1 MKTLVRKQKSKKTT
15 LQTFRDIRAKK
26 TEIQYEYLVEKHV
39 IRAND
44 SRYLILDKY
53 AHLAN
58 NIYNQALYR
67 FRQSLFKGKW
77 LSYGAL
83 DKSFKQSYQQKD
95 CMLYRSM
102 KSVHLAQQILKLV
115 IQNMTSWK
123 KAVKAYQKNPGKF
136 IGRPKLPKYR
146 NKGGKSMV
154 IVDNQTAKLR
164 SNGIV
169 EIPVINNLK
178 IKLQHQDTTKIQQV
192 RIISKNNQFVVEI
205 VYKTN
210 KVIDYKKDNERYLT
224 IDPGLD
230 NAFTLASNVK
240 GFKPVIINGRPL
252 KAINQYYNKQ
262 RAQLTKLYDLNK
274 QSRNTKRLNNLD
286 FYRNQKV
293 LGFAHEASKRIV
305 EIALSH
311 ELNTIIIGKNK
322 GQKRSS
328 NLGKR
333 INQNFIGIPH
343 QKIIEMIEYK
353 ANLVGIV
360 VIQANEAYTSQTSFL
375 DNEEP
380 INQNGDKARK
390 RKGLSPTKRRIK
402 RGLFKSSKGFL
413 INADVNGAL
422 QILRKIVPNAFADG
436 IDGIGL
442 VPVKLNLNF

>member
-1 MKTLVRKQKSKKTT
+1 MVKKQKSKKKVIK
-15 LQTFRDIRAKK
+15 TFKEVRAEK
-26 TEIQYEYLVEKHV
+26 TEVQYEYLVEKH
-39 IRAND
+39 IIKSND
-44 SRYLILDKY
+44 ARYAILDKY
-53 AHLAN
+53 SHLSN

-67 FRQSLFKGKW
+67 FRQAFFKGKW
-77 LSYGAL
+77 LSYEKL
-83 DKSFKQSYQQKD
+83 DKSFKQSFNQKD

-115 IQNMTSWK
+115 NQNMTSWN
-123 KAVKAYQKNPGKF
+123 KARKAYLKTPQKFTGK
-136 IGRPKLPKYR
+136 PKIPKYKT
-146 NKGGKSMV
+146 KGGKNIV

-164 SNGIV
+164 ANGIV
-169 EIPVINNLK
+169 EIPVMDSLK
-178 IKLQHQDTTKIQQV
+178 IKLQHKETNKIQQV
-192 RIISKNNQFVVEI
+192 KKKQKNNTFVIEI

-210 KVIDYKKDNERYLT
+210 KVIDYKEDNGRYLT

-252 KAINQYYNKQ
+252 KSVNQYYNKQ
-262 RAQLTKLYDLNK
+262 KARLTRIYDLSK
-274 QSRNTKRLNNLD
+274 QNRNTKRLNKLD
-286 FYRNQKV
+286 FYRNQKM
-293 LGFAHEASKRIV
+293 LKFAHEASKRIV

-311 ELNTIIIGKNK
+311 ELNTIVIGKNK

-328 NLGKR
+328 NMGKR

-343 QKIIEMIEYK
+343 QKMIEMIEYK
-353 ANLVGIV
+353 ANLAGIV

-375 DNEEP
+375 DNELP

-390 RKGLSPTKRRIK
+390 RKGLSPVKRRIK
-402 RGLFKSSKGFL
+402 RGLFKSNKGIL

-422 QILRKIVPNAFADG
+422 QILRKVVPNAFADG

>member
-1 MKTLVRKQKSKKTT
+1 MVKKQKSKKKVIK
-15 LQTFRDIRAKK
+15 TFKEVRAEK
-26 TEIQYEYLVEKHV
+26 TEVQYEYLVEKH
-39 IRAND
+39 IIKSND
-44 SRYLILDKY
+44 ARYAILDKY
-53 AHLAN
+53 SHLSN

-67 FRQSLFKGKW
+67 FRQAFFKGKW
-77 LSYGAL
+77 LSYEKL
-83 DKSFKQSYQQKD
+83 DKSFKQSFNQKD

-115 IQNMTSWK
+115 NQNMTSWN
-123 KAVKAYQKNPGKF
+123 KARKAYLKTPQKFTGK
-136 IGRPKLPKYR
+136 PKIPKYKT
-146 NKGGKSMV
+146 KGGKNIV

-164 SNGIV
+164 ANGIV
-169 EIPVINNLK
+169 EIPVMDSLK
-178 IKLQHQDTTKIQQV
+178 IKLQHKETNKIQQV
-192 RIISKNNQFVVEI
+192 RVIPKNNTFVIEI

-210 KVIDYKKDNERYLT
+210 KVIDYKEDNGRYLT

-252 KAINQYYNKQ
+252 KSVNQYYNKQ
-262 RAQLTKLYDLNK
+262 KARLTRIYDLSK
-274 QSRNTKRLNNLD
+274 QNRNTKRLNKLD
-286 FYRNQKV
+286 FYRNQKM
-293 LGFAHEASKRIV
+293 LKFAHEASKRIV

-311 ELNTIIIGKNK
+311 ELNTIVIGKNK

-328 NLGKR
+328 NMGKR

-343 QKIIEMIEYK
+343 QKMIEMIEYK
-353 ANLVGIV
+353 ANLAGIV

-375 DNEEP
+375 DNELP

-390 RKGLSPTKRRIK
+390 RKGLSPVKRRIK
-402 RGLFKSSKGFL
+402 RGLFKSNKGIL

-422 QILRKIVPNAFADG
+422 QILRKVVPNAFADG

>member
-1 MKTLVRKQKSKKTT
+1 MVKKQKSKKKVIK
-15 LQTFRDIRAKK
+15 TFKEVRAEK
-26 TEIQYEYLVEKHV
+26 TEVQYEYLVEKH
-39 IRAND
+39 IIKSND
-44 SRYLILDKY
+44 ARYAVLDKY
-53 AHLAN
+53 AHLSN

-67 FRQSLFKGKW
+67 FRQAFFKGKW
-77 LSYGAL
+77 LSYEKL
-83 DKSFKQSYQQKD
+83 DKSFKQSFNQKD

-115 IQNMTSWK
+115 NQNMISWN
-123 KAVKAYQKNPGKF
+123 KARKAYLKAPQKFTGK
-136 IGRPKLPKYR
+136 PKIPKYKS
-146 NKGGKSMV
+146 KGGKNIV

-164 SNGIV
+164 ANGIV
-169 EIPVINNLK
+169 EIPVMDSLK
-178 IKLQHQDTTKIQQV
+178 IKLQHKETNKIQQV
-192 RIISKNNQFVVEI
+192 RVIPKNNTFVIEI

-210 KVIDYKKDNERYLT
+210 KVIDYKEDNGRYLT

-252 KAINQYYNKQ
+252 KSVNQYYNKQ
-262 RAQLTKLYDLNK
+262 KARLTRIYDLSK
-274 QSRNTKRLNNLD
+274 QNRNTKRLNKLD
-286 FYRNQKV
+286 FYRNQKM
-293 LGFAHEASKRIV
+293 LKFAHEASKRIV

-311 ELNTIIIGKNK
+311 ELNTIVIGKNK

-328 NLGKR
+328 NMGKR

-343 QKIIEMIEYK
+343 QKMIEMIEYK
-353 ANLVGIV
+353 ANLAGIV

-375 DNEEP
+375 DNEIP
-380 INQNGDKARK
+380 INQNSDKARK
-390 RKGLSPTKRRIK
+390 RKGLSPVKRRVK
-402 RGLFKSSKGFL
+402 RGLFKSNKGIL

-422 QILRKIVPNAFADG
+422 QILRKVVPNAFADG

>member
-1 MKTLVRKQKSKKTT
+1 MVKKQKSKKKVIK
-15 LQTFRDIRAKK
+15 TFKEVRAEK
-26 TEIQYEYLVEKHV
+26 TEVQYEYLVEKH
-39 IRAND
+39 IIKSND
-44 SRYLILDKY
+44 ARYAILDKY
-53 AHLAN
+53 AHLSN

-67 FRQSLFKGKW
+67 FRQAFFKGKW
-77 LSYGAL
+77 LSYEKL
-83 DKSFKQSYQQKD
+83 DKSFKQSFNQKD

-115 IQNMTSWK
+115 NQNMTSWN
-123 KAVKAYQKNPGKF
+123 KARKAYLKTPQKFTGK
-136 IGRPKLPKYR
+136 PKIPKYKT
-146 NKGGKSMV
+146 KGGKNIV

-164 SNGIV
+164 ANGIV
-169 EIPVINNLK
+169 EIPVMDSLK
-178 IKLQHQDTTKIQQV
+178 IKLQHKETNKIQQV
-192 RIISKNNQFVVEI
+192 RVIPKNNTFVIEI

-210 KVIDYKKDNERYLT
+210 QVIDYKEDNGRYLT

-252 KAINQYYNKQ
+252 KSVNQYYNKQ
-262 RAQLTKLYDLNK
+262 KARLTRIYDLSK
-274 QSRNTKRLNNLD
+274 QNRNTKRLNKLD
-286 FYRNQKV
+286 FYRNQKM
-293 LGFAHEASKRIV
+293 LKFAHEASKRIV

-311 ELNTIIIGKNK
+311 ELNTIVIGKNK

-328 NLGKR
+328 NMGKR

-343 QKIIEMIEYK
+343 QKMIEMIEYK
-353 ANLVGIV
+353 ANLAGIV

-375 DNEEP
+375 DNELP

-390 RKGLSPTKRRIK
+390 RKGLSPVKRRIK
-402 RGLFKSSKGFL
+402 RGLFKSNKGIL

-422 QILRKIVPNAFADG
+422 QILRKVVPNAFADG

>member
-1 MKTLVRKQKSKKTT
+1 MVKKQKSKKKVIK
-15 LQTFRDIRAKK
+15 TFKEVRAEK
-26 TEIQYEYLVEKHV
+26 TEVQYEYLVEKH
-39 IRAND
+39 IIKSND
-44 SRYLILDKY
+44 ARYAILDKY
-53 AHLAN
+53 SHLSN

-67 FRQSLFKGKW
+67 FRQAFFKGKW
-77 LSYGAL
+77 LSYEKL
-83 DKSFKQSYQQKD
+83 DKSFKQSFNQKD

-115 IQNMTSWK
+115 NQNMTSWN
-123 KAVKAYQKNPGKF
+123 KARKAYLKTPQKFTGK
-136 IGRPKLPKYR
+136 PKMPKYKT
-146 NKGGKSMV
+146 KGGKNIV

-164 SNGIV
+164 ANGIV
-169 EIPVINNLK
+169 EIPVMDSLK
-178 IKLQHQDTTKIQQV
+178 IKLQHKETNKIQQV
-192 RIISKNNQFVVEI
+192 RVIPKNNTFVIEI

-210 KVIDYKKDNERYLT
+210 KVIDYKEDNGRYLT

-252 KAINQYYNKQ
+252 KSVNQYYNKQ
-262 RAQLTKLYDLNK
+262 KARLTRIYDLSK
-274 QSRNTKRLNNLD
+274 QNRNTKRLNKLD
-286 FYRNQKV
+286 FYRNQKM
-293 LGFAHEASKRIV
+293 LKFAHEASKRIV

-311 ELNTIIIGKNK
+311 ELNTIVIGKNK

-328 NLGKR
+328 NMGKR

-343 QKIIEMIEYK
+343 QKMIEMIEYK
-353 ANLVGIV
+353 ANLAGIV

-375 DNEEP
+375 DNELP

-390 RKGLSPTKRRIK
+390 RKGLSPVKRRIK
-402 RGLFKSSKGFL
+402 RGLFKSNKGIL

-422 QILRKIVPNAFADG
+422 QILRKVVPNAFADG

>member
-1 MKTLVRKQKSKKTT
+1 MVKKQKSKKKVIK
-15 LQTFRDIRAKK
+15 TFKEVRAEK
-26 TEIQYEYLVEKHV
+26 TEVQYEYLVEKH
-39 IRAND
+39 IIKSND
-44 SRYLILDKY
+44 ARYAILDKY
-53 AHLAN
+53 AHLSN

-67 FRQSLFKGKW
+67 FRQAFFKGKW
-77 LSYGAL
+77 LSYEKL
-83 DKSFKQSYQQKD
+83 DKSFKQSFNQKD

-102 KSVHLAQQILKLV
+102 KSEHLAQQILKLV
-115 IQNMTSWK
+115 NQNMTSWN
-123 KAVKAYQKNPGKF
+123 KARKAYLKAPQKFTGK
-136 IGRPKLPKYR
+136 PKIPKYKP
-146 NKGGKSMV
+146 KGGKNIV

-164 SNGIV
+164 ANGIV
-169 EIPVINNLK
+169 EIPVMDSLK
-178 IKLQHQDTTKIQQV
+178 IKLQHKETNKIQQV
-192 RIISKNNQFVVEI
+192 RVIPKNNTFVIEI

-210 KVIDYKKDNERYLT
+210 KVIDYKEDNGRYLT

-252 KAINQYYNKQ
+252 KSVNQYYNKQ
-262 RAQLTKLYDLNK
+262 KARLTRIYDLSK
-274 QSRNTKRLNNLD
+274 QNRNTKRLNKLD
-286 FYRNQKV
+286 FYRNQKM
-293 LGFAHEASKRIV
+293 LKFAHEASKRIV

-311 ELNTIIIGKNK
+311 ELNTIVIGKNK

-328 NLGKR
+328 NMGKR

-343 QKIIEMIEYK
+343 QKMIEMIEYK
-353 ANLVGIV
+353 ANLAGIV

-375 DNEEP
+375 DNEIP

-402 RGLFKSSKGFL
+402 RGLFRSNKGFL

-422 QILRKIVPNAFADG
+422 QILRKVVPNAFADG

>member
-1 MKTLVRKQKSKKTT
+1 MVKKQKSKKKVIK
-15 LQTFRDIRAKK
+15 TFKEVRAEK
-26 TEIQYEYLVEKHV
+26 TEVQYEYLVEKH
-39 IRAND
+39 IIKSND
-44 SRYLILDKY
+44 ARYAILDKY
-53 AHLAN
+53 AHLSN
-58 NIYNQALYR
+58 NVYNQALYR
-67 FRQSLFKGKW
+67 FRQAFFKGKW
-77 LSYGAL
+77 LSYEKL
-83 DKSFKQSYQQKD
+83 DKSFKQSFNQKD

-115 IQNMTSWK
+115 NQNMTSWN
-123 KAVKAYQKNPGKF
+123 KARKAYLKAPQKFTGK
-136 IGRPKLPKYR
+136 PKIPKYKP
-146 NKGGKSMV
+146 KGGKNIV

-164 SNGIV
+164 ANGIV
-169 EIPVINNLK
+169 EIPVMDSLK
-178 IKLQHQDTTKIQQV
+178 IKLQHKETNKIQQV
-192 RIISKNNQFVVEI
+192 RVIPKNNTFVIEI

-210 KVIDYKKDNERYLT
+210 KVIDYKEDNGRYLT

-252 KAINQYYNKQ
+252 KSVNQYYNKQ
-262 RAQLTKLYDLNK
+262 KARLTRIYDLSK
-274 QSRNTKRLNNLD
+274 QNRNTKRLNKLD
-286 FYRNQKV
+286 FYRNQKT
-293 LGFAHEASKRIV
+293 LKFAHEASKRIV

-311 ELNTIIIGKNK
+311 ELNTIVIGKNK

-328 NLGKR
+328 NMGKR

-343 QKIIEMIEYK
+343 QKMIEMIEYK
-353 ANLVGIV
+353 ANLAVIV

-375 DNEEP
+375 DNEIP

-390 RKGLSPTKRRIK
+390 RKELSPVKRRVK
-402 RGLFKSSKGFL
+402 RGLFKSNKGIL

-422 QILRKIVPNAFADG
+422 QILRKVVPNAFADG

>member
-1 MKTLVRKQKSKKTT
+1 MVKKQKSKKKVIK
-15 LQTFRDIRAKK
+15 TFKEVRAEK
-26 TEIQYEYLVEKHV
+26 TEVQYEYLVEKH
-39 IRAND
+39 IIKSND
-44 SRYLILDKY
+44 ARYAILDKY
-53 AHLAN
+53 AHLSN
-58 NIYNQALYR
+58 NVYNQALYR
-67 FRQSLFKGKW
+67 FRQAFFKGKW
-77 LSYGAL
+77 LSYEKL
-83 DKSFKQSYQQKD
+83 DKSFKQSFNQKD

-115 IQNMTSWK
+115 NQNMISWN
-123 KAVKAYQKNPGKF
+123 KARKAYLKAPQKFTGK
-136 IGRPKLPKYR
+136 PKILKYKP
-146 NKGGKSMV
+146 KGGKNIV

-164 SNGIV
+164 ANGIV
-169 EIPVINNLK
+169 EIPVMDSLK
-178 IKLQHQDTTKIQQV
+178 IKLQHKETNKIQQV
-192 RIISKNNQFVVEI
+192 RVIPKNNTFVIEI

-210 KVIDYKKDNERYLT
+210 KVIDYKEDNGRYLT

-252 KAINQYYNKQ
+252 KSVNQYYNKQ
-262 RAQLTKLYDLNK
+262 KARLTRIYDLSK
-274 QSRNTKRLNNLD
+274 QNRNTKRLNKLD
-286 FYRNQKV
+286 FYRNQKM
-293 LGFAHEASKRIV
+293 LKFAHEASKRIV

-311 ELNTIIIGKNK
+311 ELNTIVIGKNK

-328 NLGKR
+328 NMGKR

-343 QKIIEMIEYK
+343 QKMVEMIEYK
-353 ANLVGIV
+353 ANLAGIV

-375 DNEEP
+375 DNEVP

-390 RKGLSPTKRRIK
+390 RKGLSPVKRRIK
-402 RGLFKSSKGFL
+402 RGLFKSNKGIL

-422 QILRKIVPNAFADG
+422 QILRKVVPNAFADG

>member
-1 MKTLVRKQKSKKTT
+1 MVKKQKSKKKVIK
-15 LQTFRDIRAKK
+15 TFKEVRAEK
-26 TEIQYEYLVEKHV
+26 TEVQYEYLVEKH
-39 IRAND
+39 IIKSND
-44 SRYLILDKY
+44 ARYAILDKY
-53 AHLAN
+53 AHLSN
-58 NIYNQALYR
+58 NVYNQALYR
-67 FRQSLFKGKW
+67 FRQAFFKGKW
-77 LSYGAL
+77 LSYEKL
-83 DKSFKQSYQQKD
+83 DKSFKQSFNQKD

-115 IQNMTSWK
+115 NQNMTSWN
-123 KAVKAYQKNPGKF
+123 KARKAYLKAPQKFTGK
-136 IGRPKLPKYR
+136 PKIPKYKP
-146 NKGGKSMV
+146 KGGKNIV

-164 SNGIV
+164 ANGIV
-169 EIPVINNLK
+169 EIPVMDSLK
-178 IKLQHQDTTKIQQV
+178 IKLQHKETNKIQQV
-192 RIISKNNQFVVEI
+192 RVIPKNNTFVIEI

-210 KVIDYKKDNERYLT
+210 KVIDYKEDNGRYLT

-252 KAINQYYNKQ
+252 KSVNQYYNKQ
-262 RAQLTKLYDLNK
+262 KARLTRIYDLSK
-274 QSRNTKRLNNLD
+274 QNRNTKRLNKLD
-286 FYRNQKV
+286 FYRNQKM
-293 LGFAHEASKRIV
+293 LKFAHEASKRIV

-311 ELNTIIIGKNK
+311 ELNTIVIGKNK

-328 NLGKR
+328 NMGKR
-333 INQNFIGIPH
+333 INQNFIEIPH
-343 QKIIEMIEYK
+343 QKMIEMIEYK

-375 DNEEP
+375 DNEIP

-390 RKGLSPTKRRIK
+390 RKGLSPVKRRVK
-402 RGLFKSSKGFL
+402 RGLFKSNKGIL

-422 QILRKIVPNAFADG
+422 QILRKVVLNAFADG

>member
-1 MKTLVRKQKSKKTT
+1 MVKKQKSKKKVIK
-15 LQTFRDIRAKK
+15 TFKEVRAEK
-26 TEIQYEYLVEKHV
+26 TEVQYEYLVKKH
-39 IRAND
+39 IIKSND
-44 SRYLILDKY
+44 ARYAILDKY
-53 AHLAN
+53 AHLSN

-67 FRQSLFKGKW
+67 FRQGKW
-77 LSYGAL
+77 LSYEKL
-83 DKSFKQSYQQKD
+83 DKSFKQSFNQKD

-115 IQNMTSWK
+115 NQNMTSWN
-123 KAVKAYQKNPGKF
+123 KARKAYLKAPQKFTGK
-136 IGRPKLPKYR
+136 PKIPKYKS
-146 NKGGKSMV
+146 KGGKNIV

-164 SNGIV
+164 ANGIV
-169 EIPVINNLK
+169 EIPVMDSLK
-178 IKLQHQDTTKIQQV
+178 IKLQHKETNKIQQV
-192 RIISKNNQFVVEI
+192 RVIPKNNTFVIEI

-210 KVIDYKKDNERYLT
+210 KVIDYKEDNGRYLT
-224 IDPGLD
+224 IDPGID

-252 KAINQYYNKQ
+252 KSVNQYYNKQ
-262 RAQLTKLYDLNK
+262 KARLTRIYDLSK
-274 QSRNTKRLNNLD
+274 QNRNTKRLNKLD
-286 FYRNQKV
+286 FYRNQKM
-293 LGFAHEASKRIV
+293 LKFAHEASKRIV

-311 ELNTIIIGKNK
+311 ELNTIVIGKNK

-328 NLGKR
+328 NMGKR

-343 QKIIEMIEYK
+343 QKMIEMIEYK
-353 ANLVGIV
+353 ANLAGIV

-375 DNEEP
+375 DNEIP

-390 RKGLSPTKRRIK
+390 RKGLSPVKRRVK
-402 RGLFKSSKGFL
+402 RGLFKSNKGIL

-422 QILRKIVPNAFADG
+422 QILRKVVPNAFADG

>member
-1 MKTLVRKQKSKKTT
+1 M
-15 LQTFRDIRAKK
+15 
-26 TEIQYEYLVEKHV
+26 EKH
-39 IRAND
+39 IIKSND
-44 SRYLILDKY
+44 ARYAILDKY
-53 AHLAN
+53 SHLSN

-67 FRQSLFKGKW
+67 FRQAFFKGKW
-77 LSYGAL
+77 LSYEKL
-83 DKSFKQSYQQKD
+83 DKSFKQSFNQKD

-115 IQNMTSWK
+115 NQNMTSWN
-123 KAVKAYQKNPGKF
+123 KARKAYLKTPQKFTGK
-136 IGRPKLPKYR
+136 PKIPKYKT
-146 NKGGKSMV
+146 KGGKNIV

-164 SNGIV
+164 ANGIV
-169 EIPVINNLK
+169 EIPVMDSLK
-178 IKLQHQDTTKIQQV
+178 IKLQHKETNKIQQV
-192 RIISKNNQFVVEI
+192 RVIPKNNTFVIEI

-210 KVIDYKKDNERYLT
+210 KVIDYKEDNGRYLT

-252 KAINQYYNKQ
+252 KSVNQYYNKQ
-262 RAQLTKLYDLNK
+262 KARLTRIYDLSK
-274 QSRNTKRLNNLD
+274 QNRNTKRLNKLD
-286 FYRNQKV
+286 FYRNQKM
-293 LGFAHEASKRIV
+293 LKFAHEASKRIV

-311 ELNTIIIGKNK
+311 ELNTIVIGKNK

-328 NLGKR
+328 NMGKR

-343 QKIIEMIEYK
+343 QKMIEMIEYK
-353 ANLVGIV
+353 ANLAGIV

-375 DNEEP
+375 DNELP

-390 RKGLSPTKRRIK
+390 RKGLSPVKRRIK
-402 RGLFKSSKGFL
+402 RGLFKSNKGIL

-422 QILRKIVPNAFADG
+422 QILRKVVPNAFADG

>member
-1 MKTLVRKQKSKKTT
+1 MVKKQKSKKKVIK
-15 LQTFRDIRAKK
+15 TFKEVRAEK
-26 TEIQYEYLVEKHV
+26 TEVQYEYLVEKH
-39 IRAND
+39 IIKSND
-44 SRYLILDKY
+44 ARYAILDKY
-53 AHLAN
+53 SHLSN

-67 FRQSLFKGKW
+67 FRQAFFKGKW
-77 LSYGAL
+77 LSYEKL
-83 DKSFKQSYQQKD
+83 DKSFKQSFNQKD

-115 IQNMTSWK
+115 NQNMTSWN
-123 KAVKAYQKNPGKF
+123 KARKAYLKAPQKFTGK
-136 IGRPKLPKYR
+136 PKMPKYKT
-146 NKGGKSMV
+146 KGCKNIV

-164 SNGIV
+164 ANGIV
-169 EIPVINNLK
+169 EIPVMDSLK
-178 IKLQHQDTTKIQQV
+178 IKLQHKETNKIQQV
-192 RIISKNNQFVVEI
+192 RVIPKNNTFVIEI

-210 KVIDYKKDNERYLT
+210 KVIDYKEDNGRYLT

-252 KAINQYYNKQ
+252 KSVNQYYNKQ
-262 RAQLTKLYDLNK
+262 KARLTRIYDLSK
-274 QSRNTKRLNNLD
+274 QNRNTKRLNKLD
-286 FYRNQKV
+286 FYRNQKM
-293 LGFAHEASKRIV
+293 LKFAHEASKRII

-311 ELNTIIIGKNK
+311 ELNTIVIGKNK

-328 NLGKR
+328 NMGKR

-343 QKIIEMIEYK
+343 QKMIEMIEYK
-353 ANLVGIV
+353 ANLAGIV

-375 DNEEP
+375 DNEIP

-390 RKGLSPTKRRIK
+390 RKGLSPVKRRIK
-402 RGLFKSSKGFL
+402 RGLFKSNKGIL

-422 QILRKIVPNAFADG
+422 QILRKVVPNAFADG

>member
-1 MKTLVRKQKSKKTT
+1 MVKKQKSKKKVIK
-15 LQTFRDIRAKK
+15 TFKEVRAEK
-26 TEIQYEYLVEKHV
+26 TEVQYEYLVEKH
-39 IRAND
+39 IIKSND
-44 SRYLILDKY
+44 ARYAILDKY
-53 AHLAN
+53 AHLSN
-58 NIYNQALYR
+58 NVYNQALYR
-67 FRQSLFKGKW
+67 FRQAFFKGKW
-77 LSYGAL
+77 LSYEKL
-83 DKSFKQSYQQKD
+83 DKSFKQSFNQKD

-115 IQNMTSWK
+115 NQNMISWN
-123 KAVKAYQKNPGKF
+123 KARKAYLKAPQKFTGK
-136 IGRPKLPKYR
+136 PKIPKYKS
-146 NKGGKSMV
+146 KGGKNIV

-164 SNGIV
+164 ANGIV
-169 EIPVINNLK
+169 EIPVMDSLK
-178 IKLQHQDTTKIQQV
+178 IKLQHKETNKIQQV
-192 RIISKNNQFVVEI
+192 RVIPKNNTFVIEI

-210 KVIDYKKDNERYLT
+210 KVIDYKEDNGRYLT

-252 KAINQYYNKQ
+252 KSVNQYYNKQ
-262 RAQLTKLYDLNK
+262 KARLTRIYDLSK
-274 QSRNTKRLNNLD
+274 QNRNTKRLNKLD
-286 FYRNQKV
+286 FYRNQKM
-293 LGFAHEASKRIV
+293 LKFAHEASKRIV

-311 ELNTIIIGKNK
+311 ELNTIVIGKNK

-328 NLGKR
+328 NMGKR

-343 QKIIEMIEYK
+343 QKMIEMIEYK
-353 ANLVGIV
+353 ANLARIV

-375 DNEEP
+375 DNEIP

-390 RKGLSPTKRRIK
+390 RKGLSPVKRRVK
-402 RGLFKSSKGFL
+402 RGLFKSNKGIL

-422 QILRKIVPNAFADG
+422 QILRKVVPNAFADG

>member
-1 MKTLVRKQKSKKTT
+1 
-15 LQTFRDIRAKK
+15 
-26 TEIQYEYLVEKHV
+26 
-39 IRAND
+39 
-44 SRYLILDKY
+44 
-53 AHLAN
+53 
-58 NIYNQALYR
+58 
-67 FRQSLFKGKW
+67 
-77 LSYGAL
+77 
-83 DKSFKQSYQQKD
+83 
-95 CMLYRSM
+95 
-102 KSVHLAQQILKLV
+102 
-115 IQNMTSWK
+115 
-123 KAVKAYQKNPGKF
+123 
-136 IGRPKLPKYR
+136 
-146 NKGGKSMV
+146 
-154 IVDNQTAKLR
+154 
-164 SNGIV
+164 
-169 EIPVINNLK
+169 
-178 IKLQHQDTTKIQQV
+178 
-192 RIISKNNQFVVEI
+192 
-205 VYKTN
+205 
-210 KVIDYKKDNERYLT
+210 
-224 IDPGLD
+224 PGLD

-328 NLGKR
+328 NIGKR

-402 RGLFKSSKGFL
+402 RGLFKSNKGFL

-422 QILRKIVPNAFADG
+422 QILRKVVPNAFADG

>member
-1 MKTLVRKQKSKKTT
+1 MVKKQKSKKKVIK
-15 LQTFRDIRAKK
+15 TFKEVRAEK
-26 TEIQYEYLVEKHV
+26 TEVQYEYLVEKH
-39 IRAND
+39 IIKSND
-44 SRYLILDKY
+44 ARYAILDKY
-53 AHLAN
+53 SHLSN

-67 FRQSLFKGKW
+67 FRQAFFKGKW
-77 LSYGAL
+77 LSYEKL
-83 DKSFKQSYQQKD
+83 DKSFKQSFNQKD

-115 IQNMTSWK
+115 NQNMISWN
-123 KAVKAYQKNPGKF
+123 KARKAYLKTPQKFTGK
-136 IGRPKLPKYR
+136 PKIPKYKT
-146 NKGGKSMV
+146 KGGKNIV

-164 SNGIV
+164 ANGIV
-169 EIPVINNLK
+169 EIPVMDSLK
-178 IKLQHQDTTKIQQV
+178 IKLQHKETNKIQQV
-192 RIISKNNQFVVEI
+192 RVIPKNNTFVIEI

-210 KVIDYKKDNERYLT
+210 KVIDYKEDNGRYLT

-252 KAINQYYNKQ
+252 KSVNQYYNKQ
-262 RAQLTKLYDLNK
+262 KARLTRIYDLSK
-274 QSRNTKRLNNLD
+274 QNRNTKRLNKLD
-286 FYRNQKV
+286 FYRNQKM
-293 LGFAHEASKRIV
+293 LKFAHEASKRIV

-311 ELNTIIIGKNK
+311 ELNTIVIGKNK

-328 NLGKR
+328 NMGKR

-343 QKIIEMIEYK
+343 QKMIEMIEYK
-353 ANLVGIV
+353 ANLAGIV

-375 DNEEP
+375 DNELP

-390 RKGLSPTKRRIK
+390 RKGLSPVKRRVK
-402 RGLFKSSKGFL
+402 RGLFKSNKGIL

-422 QILRKIVPNAFADG
+422 QILRKVVPNAFADG

>member
-1 MKTLVRKQKSKKTT
+1 MVRKQKSKKKVIK
-15 LQTFRDIRAKK
+15 TFKEVRAEKM
-26 TEIQYEYLVEKHV
+26 EVQYEYLVEKH
-39 IRAND
+39 IIKSND
-44 SRYLILDKY
+44 ARYTILDKY
-53 AHLAN
+53 AHLSN

-67 FRQSLFKGKW
+67 FRQAFFKGKW
-77 LSYGAL
+77 LSYEKL
-83 DKSFKQSYQQKD
+83 DKSFKQSFNQKD

-115 IQNMTSWK
+115 NQNMTSWN
-123 KAVKAYQKNPGKF
+123 KARKAYQQNPGKF
-136 IGRPKLPKYR
+136 TGRPKLPKYK
-146 NKGGKSMV
+146 NKGGKSIV

-164 SNGIV
+164 PNGIV
-169 EIPVINNLK
+169 EIPVMNNLK

-192 RIISKNNQFVVEI
+192 RIVPKNNQFVVEI

-210 KVIDYKKDNERYLT
+210 KVITYKEDNGRYLT

-252 KAINQYYNKQ
+252 KSINQYYNKQ
-262 RAQLTKLYDLNK
+262 KARLTRIYDLSK
-274 QSRNTKRLNNLD
+274 QKRNTKRLNNLD

-305 EIALSH
+305 EIALNH

-328 NLGKR
+328 NMGK
-333 INQNFIGIPH
+333 INNQNFIGIPH

-360 VIQANEAYTSQTSFL
+360 VIQTNEAYTSQTSFL

-390 RKGLSPTKRRIK
+390 RKGLVPAKRRIK
-402 RGLFKSSKGFL
+402 RGLFKSNKGIL

-422 QILRKIVPNAFADG
+422 QILRKVVPNAFADG

>member
-1 MKTLVRKQKSKKTT
+1 MVKKQKSKKKVIK
-15 LQTFRDIRAKK
+15 TFKEVRAEK
-26 TEIQYEYLVEKHV
+26 TEVQYEYLVEKH
-39 IRAND
+39 IIKSND
-44 SRYLILDKY
+44 ARYAILDKY
-53 AHLAN
+53 AHLSN
-58 NIYNQALYR
+58 NVYNQALYR
-67 FRQSLFKGKW
+67 FRQAFFKGKW
-77 LSYGAL
+77 LSYEKL
-83 DKSFKQSYQQKD
+83 DKSFKQSFNQKD

-115 IQNMTSWK
+115 NQNMTSWN
-123 KAVKAYQKNPGKF
+123 KARKAYLKTPQKFTGK
-136 IGRPKLPKYR
+136 PKIPKYKT
-146 NKGGKSMV
+146 KGGKNIV

-164 SNGIV
+164 ANGIV
-169 EIPVINNLK
+169 EIPVMDSLK
-178 IKLQHQDTTKIQQV
+178 IKLQHKETNKIQQV
-192 RIISKNNQFVVEI
+192 RVIPKNNTFVIEI

-210 KVIDYKKDNERYLT
+210 KVIDYKEDNGRYLT

-252 KAINQYYNKQ
+252 KSVNQYYNKQ
-262 RAQLTKLYDLNK
+262 KARLTRIYDLSK
-274 QSRNTKRLNNLD
+274 QNRNTKRLNKLD
-286 FYRNQKV
+286 FYRNQKM
-293 LGFAHEASKRIV
+293 LKFAHEASKRIV

-311 ELNTIIIGKNK
+311 ELNTIVIGKNK

-328 NLGKR
+328 NMGKR

-343 QKIIEMIEYK
+343 QKMIEMIEYK
-353 ANLVGIV
+353 ANLAGIV

-375 DNEEP
+375 DNEVP

-390 RKGLSPTKRRIK
+390 RKELSPVKRRIK
-402 RGLFKSSKGFL
+402 RGLFKSNKGIL

-422 QILRKIVPNAFADG
+422 QILRKVVPNAFADG

>member
-1 MKTLVRKQKSKKTT
+1 MVKKQKSKKKVIK
-15 LQTFRDIRAKK
+15 TFKEVRAEK
-26 TEIQYEYLVEKHV
+26 TEVQYEYLVEKH
-39 IRAND
+39 IIKSND
-44 SRYLILDKY
+44 ARYAILDKY
-53 AHLAN
+53 SHLSN

-67 FRQSLFKGKW
+67 FRQAFFKGKW
-77 LSYGAL
+77 LSYEKL
-83 DKSFKQSYQQKD
+83 DKSFKQSFNQKD

-115 IQNMTSWK
+115 NQNMTSWN
-123 KAVKAYQKNPGKF
+123 KARKAYLKTPQKFTGK
-136 IGRPKLPKYR
+136 PKMPKYKT
-146 NKGGKSMV
+146 KGGKNIV

-164 SNGIV
+164 ANGIV
-169 EIPVINNLK
+169 EIPVMDSLK
-178 IKLQHQDTTKIQQV
+178 IKLQHKETNKIQQV
-192 RIISKNNQFVVEI
+192 RVIPKNNTFVIEI

-210 KVIDYKKDNERYLT
+210 KVIDYKEDNGRYLT

-240 GFKPVIINGRPL
+240 EFKPVIINGRPL
-252 KAINQYYNKQ
+252 KSVNQYYNKQ
-262 RAQLTKLYDLNK
+262 KARLTRIYDLSK
-274 QSRNTKRLNNLD
+274 QNRNTKRLNKLD
-286 FYRNQKV
+286 FYRNQKM
-293 LGFAHEASKRIV
+293 LKFAHEASKRIV

-311 ELNTIIIGKNK
+311 ELNTIVIGKNK

-328 NLGKR
+328 NMGKR

-343 QKIIEMIEYK
+343 QKMIEMIEYK
-353 ANLVGIV
+353 ANLAGIV

-375 DNEEP
+375 DNELP

-390 RKGLSPTKRRIK
+390 RKGLSPVKRRIK
-402 RGLFKSSKGFL
+402 RGLFKSNKGIL

-422 QILRKIVPNAFADG
+422 QILRKVVPNAFADG

>member
-1 MKTLVRKQKSKKTT
+1 MVKKQKSKKKVIK
-15 LQTFRDIRAKK
+15 TFKEVRAEK
-26 TEIQYEYLVEKHV
+26 TEVQYEYLVEKH
-39 IRAND
+39 IIKSND
-44 SRYLILDKY
+44 ARYAILDKY
-53 AHLAN
+53 AHLSN
-58 NIYNQALYR
+58 NVYNQALYR
-67 FRQSLFKGKW
+67 FRQAFFKGKW
-77 LSYGAL
+77 LSYEKL
-83 DKSFKQSYQQKD
+83 DKSFKQSFNQKD

-115 IQNMTSWK
+115 NQNMTSWN
-123 KAVKAYQKNPGKF
+123 KARKAYLKALQKFTGK
-136 IGRPKLPKYR
+136 PKIPKYKP
-146 NKGGKSMV
+146 KGGKNIV

-164 SNGIV
+164 ANGIV
-169 EIPVINNLK
+169 EIPVMDSLK
-178 IKLQHQDTTKIQQV
+178 IKLQHKETNKIQQV
-192 RIISKNNQFVVEI
+192 RVIPKNNTFVIEI

-210 KVIDYKKDNERYLT
+210 KVIDYKEDNGRYLT

-252 KAINQYYNKQ
+252 KSVNQYYNKQ
-262 RAQLTKLYDLNK
+262 KARLTRIYDLSK
-274 QSRNTKRLNNLD
+274 QNRNTKRLNKLD
-286 FYRNQKV
+286 FYRNQKT
-293 LGFAHEASKRIV
+293 LKFAHEASKRIV

-311 ELNTIIIGKNK
+311 ELNTIVIGKNK

-328 NLGKR
+328 NMGKR

-343 QKIIEMIEYK
+343 QKMIEMIEYK
-353 ANLVGIV
+353 ANLAGIV

-375 DNEEP
+375 DNEIP

-390 RKGLSPTKRRIK
+390 RKELSPVKRRVK
-402 RGLFKSSKGFL
+402 RGLFKSNKGIL

-422 QILRKIVPNAFADG
+422 QILRKVVPNAFADG

>member
-1 MKTLVRKQKSKKTT
+1 MVKKQKSKKKVIK
-15 LQTFRDIRAKK
+15 TFKEVRAEK
-26 TEIQYEYLVEKHV
+26 TEVQYEYLVEKH
-39 IRAND
+39 IIKSND
-44 SRYLILDKY
+44 ARYAILDKY
-53 AHLAN
+53 AHLSN
-58 NIYNQALYR
+58 NVYNQALYR
-67 FRQSLFKGKW
+67 FRQAFFKGKW
-77 LSYGAL
+77 LSYEKL
-83 DKSFKQSYQQKD
+83 DKSFKQSFNQKD

-115 IQNMTSWK
+115 NQNMISWN
-123 KAVKAYQKNPGKF
+123 KARKAYLKAPQKFTGK
-136 IGRPKLPKYR
+136 PKIPKYKS
-146 NKGGKSMV
+146 KGGKNIV

-164 SNGIV
+164 ANGIV
-169 EIPVINNLK
+169 EIPVMDSLK
-178 IKLQHQDTTKIQQV
+178 IKLQHKETNKIQQV
-192 RIISKNNQFVVEI
+192 RVIPKNNTFVIEI

-210 KVIDYKKDNERYLT
+210 KVIDYKEDNGRYLT

-252 KAINQYYNKQ
+252 KSVNQYYNKQ
-262 RAQLTKLYDLNK
+262 KARLTRIYDLSK
-274 QSRNTKRLNNLD
+274 QNRNTKCLNKLD
-286 FYRNQKV
+286 FYRNQKM
-293 LGFAHEASKRIV
+293 LKFAHEASKRIV

-311 ELNTIIIGKNK
+311 ELNTIVIGKNK

-328 NLGKR
+328 NMGKR

-343 QKIIEMIEYK
+343 QKMIEMIEYK
-353 ANLVGIV
+353 ANLAGIV

-375 DNEEP
+375 DNELP

-390 RKGLSPTKRRIK
+390 RKGLSPVKRRIK
-402 RGLFKSSKGFL
+402 RGLFKSNKGIL

-422 QILRKIVPNAFADG
+422 QILRKVVPNAFADG